1 MNKGTKAE
9 ENEKTSNTYIKMDT
23 RNFFSISKEKYIK
36 MKEET
41 PNQCPLGI
49 QRVYKRVYK
58 NGYQKFIYI
67 VFP

>member
-23 RNFFSISKEKYIK
+23 RNFFSIRKEKYIK

-41 PNQCPLGI
+41 PN
-49 QRVYKRVYK
+49 
-58 NGYQKFIYI
+58 
-67 VFP
+67 